1 MNGAE
6 KRDTHNVIVKKN
18 RQSRQQTIY
27 TSSTSTRI
35 YNISTLVF
43 LSFCS
48 TFKAYFEESATR
60 TARTNETVFPVN
72 LHN

>member
-6 KRDTHNVIVKKN
+6 KRDTHNVIVKKI

-27 TSSTSTRI
+27 TSSNSI
-35 YNISTLVF
+35 YNISILVF
-43 LSFCS
+43 LSSCS
-48 TFKAYFEESATR
+48 TFKAYFEESATK